1 MEIENI
7 KIIDGIN
14 DNNKNDIVKWTNEK
28 GKDFLEQWAGAS
40 LDFPLTESQIDDLK
54 DIYSIFCENEFVG
67 IIQKIRKEMSEI
79 NNAQNKKWTDAL
91 QAALNKNGG
100 SIDLSRIPVED
111 AFAWLQS
118 RSNELTPIATQEAHA
133 EESSGGTSEEI
144 PSTEDMETTPQENA
158 YESENTMQ

>member
-1 MEIENI
+1 MA
-7 KIIDGIN
+7 K
-14 DNNKNDIVKWTNEK
+14 KNAMDRLAKK
-28 GKDFLEQWAGAS
+28 QEQ
-40 LDFPLTESQIDDLK
+40 LDDLLSK
-54 DIYSIFCENEFVG
+54 KKNTEKRIE
-67 IIQKIRKEMSEI
+67 KIRKEMSAI
-79 NNAQNKKWTDAL
+79 NNARNKKWTDAL

-111 AFAWLQS
+111 VLAWLQS
-118 RSNELTPIATQEAHA
+118 RSNELTPIATQEAPV

>member
-1 MEIENI
+1 MA
-7 KIIDGIN
+7 K
-14 DNNKNDIVKWTNEK
+14 KNAMDRLAKK
-28 GKDFLEQWAGAS
+28 QEQ
-40 LDFPLTESQIDDLK
+40 LDDLLTKKK
-54 DIYSIFCENEFVG
+54 DTEKRIE
-67 IIQKIRKEMSEI
+67 KIRKEMSEI

-118 RSNELTPIATQEAHA
+118 RSNELTPIATQEAPV
-133 EESSGGTSEEI
+133 EESSGGTSEEN
-144 PSTEDMETTPQENA
+144 PSTEDIETTPQENA

>member
-1 MEIENI
+1 MA
-7 KIIDGIN
+7 KSAMDRLA
-14 DNNKNDIVKWTNEK
+14 KKQEK
-28 GKDFLEQWAGAS
+28 L
-40 LDFPLTESQIDDLK
+40 DDLLSK
-54 DIYSIFCENEFVG
+54 QKETEKR
-67 IIQKIRKEMSEI
+67 IQQVRKEMSAI
-79 NNAQNKKWTDAL
+79 NNARNKKWTDAL

-133 EESSGGTSEEI
+133 EESSGGTSEEN
-144 PSTEDMETTPQENA
+144 PSMEDIETTPQENA

>member
-1 MEIENI
+1 MA
-7 KIIDGIN
+7 KSAMDRLA
-14 DNNKNDIVKWTNEK
+14 KKQEK
-28 GKDFLEQWAGAS
+28 L
-40 LDFPLTESQIDDLK
+40 DDLLSK
-54 DIYSIFCENEFVG
+54 QKETEKR
-67 IIQKIRKEMSEI
+67 IQQVRKEMSAI
-79 NNAQNKKWTDAL
+79 NNARNKKWTDAL

-111 AFAWLQS
+111 VLAWLQS
-118 RSNELTPIATQEAHA
+118 RSTQEAPV

>member
-1 MEIENI
+1 MEVENI
-7 KIIDGIN
+7 KIINGIN

-28 GKDFLEQWAGAS
+28 GKDFLEQWAGKS

-100 SIDLSRIPVED
+100 SIDLARIPVD
-111 AFAWLQS
+111 DVLTWLQS
-118 RSNELTPIATQEAHA
+118 RSSELPPLPSQEASA
-133 EESSGGTSEEI
+133 EESSEALPEEN
-144 PSTEDMETTPQENA
+144 PSVGDSSPSPQENV